1 MASVECVKG
10 DKCVSC
16 GKALPEGTYLCP
28 KCKKKS
34 ILIVEEG
41 EAGDEYY
48 LKANGY
54 LIMQTKDFFSIINA
68 RMRYFGDHR
77 NANVELL
84 ESHWF
89 YRYTL
94 GSKEIN
100 DENG

>member
-1 MASVECVKG
+1 MANVECVKG

-41 EAGDEYY
+41 QVRDEYY

-54 LIMQTKDFFSIINA
+54 LIMQSKNIFSIFYA

-77 NANVELL
+77 NNPNVELL

-94 GSKEIN
+94 TE
-100 DENG
+100 ENNNANG